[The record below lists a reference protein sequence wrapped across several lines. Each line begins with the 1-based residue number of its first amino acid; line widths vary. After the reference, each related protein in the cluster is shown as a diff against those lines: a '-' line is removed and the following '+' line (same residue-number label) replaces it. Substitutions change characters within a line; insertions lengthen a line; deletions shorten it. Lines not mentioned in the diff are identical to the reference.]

1 MLKNKKFLGS
11 IVLFLSLL
19 LLLSACAPDRDEEEP
34 NTSNNNASENANND
48 GEAGETS
55 LPEKPEKL
63 VVWVNDE
70 DIAADISQQLFER
83 YTEETGIEIVMEKVA
98 QPDQVQD
105 LALAGPAGDGP
116 DLFFQPQDRLGDI
129 VAQGLA
135 VPFEYEDEDLA
146 GFSQAAIDAFTYEG
160 DLYGAPVAI
169 ETYFAYYNKALIDE
183 VPETIEE
190 VFEMSKDFTD
200 TSKDQY
206 GYLISPEFYYLY
218 SFINGY
224 GGYVFGEEDGVYD
237 SEDIGLNNEGA
248 VEGLTKYQE
257 FVNEG
262 LLPKTLTVDVID
274 GLFSEGK
281 VGMVV
286 SGPWNLPIF
295 AEALGDDLA
304 TAPLPKIN
312 GEGAPSFVGVKAWLT
327 SYYSENQE
335 WAQDLAKFMTND
347 ENSELY
353 YEVTGELPPRDNI
366 LEQIN
371 EPIYAGYTEQINYGT
386 PMPNIPEMSA
396 VWDIDDAIELIV
408 GGEDVKEMLDEVVEN
423 IKDKIALTK

>member
-1 MLKNKKFLGS
+1 M
-11 IVLFLSLL
+11 LFLSLL
-19 LLLSACAPDRDEEEP
+19 FLLSACAPDRDVEEP
-34 NTSNNNASENANND
+34 DTSNNNAGENVNND
-48 GEAGETS
+48 GEASGSS

-70 DIAADISQQLFER
+70 DIAAEISQQLFDR
-83 YTEETGIEIVMEKVA
+83 YTEETGIEIVMERVA

-135 VPFEYEDEDLA
+135 VPFEYQDDELA
-146 GFSQAAIDAFTYEG
+146 GFSQAGIDAFTYEG
-160 DLYGAPVAI
+160 DIYGAPVAI
-169 ETYFAYYNKALIDE
+169 ETYFAYYNKSLIDE
-183 VPETIEE
+183 APETIEDA
-190 VFEMSKDFTD
+190 FEMSKAFTD
-200 TSKDQY
+200 PSQDKY

-237 SEDIGLNNEGA
+237 PEDIGLNNEGA
-248 VEGLTKYQE
+248 VEGLTTYQE
-257 FVNEG
+257 FINEG

-286 SGPWNLPIF
+286 SGPWNLPIYG
-295 AEALGDDLA
+295 EALGDDLA

-347 ENSELY
+347 ENSQLY
-353 YEVTGELPPRDNI
+353 YDVTGELPPRDNI
-366 LEQIN
+366 LDQISD
-371 EPIYAGYTEQINYGT
+371 PIYAGYTEQINYGT

-396 VWDIDDAIELIV
+396 VWDMDNAIELIV
-408 GGEDVKEMLDEVVEN
+408 GGEDVKEMLDEIVDN
-423 IKDKIALTK
+423 IKDKIALTQ